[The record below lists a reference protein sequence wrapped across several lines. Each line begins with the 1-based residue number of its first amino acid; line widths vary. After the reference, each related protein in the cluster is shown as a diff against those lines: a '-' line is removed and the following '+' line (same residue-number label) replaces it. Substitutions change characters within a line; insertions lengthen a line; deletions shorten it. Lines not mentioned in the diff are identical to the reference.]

1 VKPDTPQLLIVGAAA
16 PSETAARTLR
26 DSGLFADAGI
36 VTRADLHEALTLV
49 ECSAD
54 IGLVLLLW
62 DDSDTSGL
70 PAAAAALI
78 GADGEALA
86 MRPVVVRCGP
96 ALTRPERDALW
107 RLGTADRLFSQP
119 FASPDL
125 ADSVAAAMRDKA
137 RLDTLA
143 TITGAAARLE
153 RTGTLWELGEL
164 ILQMIREQGIRGPGG
179 IFCIRGGSSEPRLMA
194 VAGSGRFG
202 GIGCMPLD
210 DIEDA
215 RLIAAVRHAMTER
228 RTCFNDDSCVV
239 HVATPEGD
247 IACVYLALDAPLP
260 PWQRRLVGVLAQA
273 FSMAIGKNQ
282 AANRLLRTQHAT
294 ISTMATLAEYR
305 DVDTGEHVARVAR
318 SVTEIAQLLANR
330 GYVADPDLV
339 GQIGLAAILHDI
351 GKIAI
356 PEDILLKPGP
366 LSLAERQTM
375 EMHTL
380 LGRDILERAANR
392 SDNAEI
398 LRRAAEIAHCHHE
411 KFDGSG
417 YPAGLKGEA
426 IPLGA
431 RIVALVD
438 VFDALTSLRPYKQPW
453 SYDKAIGTI
462 IAGSGSHFDPIVVDA
477 FLSLEGRRRS
487 ADFFVWNE
495 AMSVGQPD
503 IDADHKRLVSI
514 INRLWVAEDNGNRQV
529 IEFVLD
535 DLVHYTEVHF
545 KREEQMLA
553 DMEYDEFERHR
564 GIHQSIC
571 RRLEEIRWEY
581 FQGIR
586 EELRGEILEFLRN
599 WLNQHILV
607 EDMRYR
613 PWLRKRKPG
622 STVSPPSKIDPEPV
636 K

>member
-1 VKPDTPQLLIVGAAA
+1 MKRDTPQLLIVGAPAL
-16 PSETAARTLR
+16 SDTAAQTLR
-26 DSGLFADAGI
+26 DSGLFADANI
-36 VTRADLHEALTLV
+36 LMRADLHDAIALMKG
-49 ECSAD
+49 SGD
-54 IGLVLLLW
+54 IGLALLLC
-62 DDSDTSGL
+62 DEAATRQL
-70 PAAAAALI
+70 PEALAALI
-78 GADGEALA
+78 GADGDAQA
-86 MRPVVVRCGP
+86 MRPVMVRCRP
-96 ALTRPERDALW
+96 ELTRAERDALW
-107 RLGTADRLFSQP
+107 RLGTADRLFSQSV
-119 FASPDL
+119 ASPDL
-125 ADSVAAAMRDKA
+125 ADSVAAAMRDQG

-143 TITGAAARLE
+143 TVTGAASRLE
-153 RTGTLWELGEL
+153 RARTLWELGEL
-164 ILQMIREQGIRGPGG
+164 ILQMVNELDIGGPGG

-194 VAGSGRFG
+194 VAGSGRFS
-202 GIGCMPLD
+202 GIGCMPFD
-210 DIEDA
+210 DIADS
-215 RLIAAVRHAMTER
+215 RVVAAVHQAMTTR
-228 RTCFNDDSCVV
+228 QTGFNDESCVV
-239 HVATPEGD
+239 HIATPEGD
-247 IACVYLALDAPLP
+247 IACLYLALDAPLS
-260 PWQRRLVGVLAQA
+260 PWQRRLVGVLTQA
-273 FSMAIGKNQ
+273 FSIAIAKNQ

-318 SVTEIAQLLANR
+318 SVTEIAQVLANR
-330 GYVADPDLV
+330 GYVTDPDLV

-356 PEDILLKPGP
+356 PEGILLKPGP
-366 LSLAERQTM
+366 LSLAERQAM

-380 LGRDILERAANR
+380 LGRDILERAATR
-392 SDNAEI
+392 SDNAVI
-398 LRRAAEIAHCHHE
+398 LSRAAEIAHCHHE
-411 KFDGSG
+411 KYDGSG
-417 YPAGLKGEA
+417 YPAGLKGDA

-453 SYDKAIGTI
+453 AYDKAIGTI
-462 IAGSGSHFDPIVVDA
+462 VDGTGSHFDPMVVDA

-487 ADFFVWNE
+487 AGFFVWND
-495 AMSVGQPD
+495 AMSVGHPD

-529 IEFVLD
+529 IEFVLE

-553 DMEYDEFERHR
+553 DMEYDEFEHHR
-564 GIHQSIC
+564 GIHQAIC

-586 EELRGEILEFLRN
+586 EELRGEILEFLKD

-613 PWLRKRKPG
+613 PYLRKRTPD
-622 STVSPPSKIDPEPV
+622 SNLSALSHIDPEPV